1 MTDSNEIAF
10 GDKHLNPFATGLAGL
25 LIGAGVGAATT
36 KVLSDKKMRDK
47 LMHAIFEAGE
57 KVGDYFKTPR
67 KKAS

>member
-1 MTDSNEIAF
+1 MTETNELPF
-10 GDKHLNPFATGLAGL
+10 GDKQLNPFATALAGL

-47 LMHAIFEAGE
+47 LIHVISGASE

-67 KKAS
+67 KKG